1 MRAEKTSMLNEV
13 RKKISDA
20 SFFILANY
28 QGLSVLKTD
37 DLRRRLRGAKADM
50 QIVQNKH
57 FGLVAKECGYEGIA
71 KKALQGPSAL
81 VFGRGDVV
89 AAAKVLKTFIKE
101 NEKPLIK
108 LGALQGKILSAADVD
123 SLAALPAR
131 EVLLGQTVGT
141 IAAPMSRLVGA
152 LQQKVASVL
161 YVLQAYAG
169 TKGTAA

>member
-1 MRAEKTSMLNEV
+1 MLGEV
-13 RKKISDA
+13 RKKLSDA

-37 DLRRRLRGAKADM
+37 DLRKRLRGAKADM

-57 FGLVAKECGYEGIA
+57 LGLAAKECGYPAIE

-81 VFGRGDVV
+81 VYGRGDVV

-101 NEKPLIK
+101 NEKPVIK
-108 LGALQGKILSAADVD
+108 LGALQGKILSAAEVD

-141 IAAPMSRLVGA
+141 IAAPMTRLVGA

-169 TKGTAA
+169 KKGTAA